1 MYYYRL
7 LLTPVGELTLI
18 AGEQGLA
25 AVAWENERPSRI
37 RAHPELRVT
46 DHPVL
51 EQAAHQLTEY
61 FNCQRQTFDLPL
73 QFEGT
78 PFQCEVWQAL
88 REIPYGETRSYRDIA
103 ERIHRPKAMRAVG
116 AANGRNPLSVIVPCH
131 RVIGAN
137 GSLTGFAGGLDVKQQ
152 LLTLEAKDFR
162 TGAS

>member
-18 AGEQGLA
+18 AGDQGLA

-51 EQAAHQLTEY
+51 EQAAQQLTEY
-61 FNCQRQTFDLPL
+61 FNSQRQSFDLPL

-103 ERIHRPKAMRAVG
+103 GRIHRPKAMRAVG

-137 GSLTGFAGGLDVKQQ
+137 GSLTGFAGGLEVKQQ
-152 LLTLEAKDFR
+152 LLTLEANNFR
-162 TGAS
+162 TDVS

>member
-51 EQAAHQLTEY
+51 EQAAYQLTEY

>member
-51 EQAAHQLTEY
+51 EQAAYQLTEY
-61 FNCQRQTFDLPL
+61 FNCQRQAFDLPL